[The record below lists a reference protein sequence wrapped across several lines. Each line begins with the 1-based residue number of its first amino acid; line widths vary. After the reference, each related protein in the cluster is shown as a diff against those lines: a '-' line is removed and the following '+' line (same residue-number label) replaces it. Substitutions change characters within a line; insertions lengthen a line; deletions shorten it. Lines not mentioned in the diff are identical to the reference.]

1 MSKGVPSN
9 PKLYNALESQAKS
22 RYPKHRG
29 KGNSPAANKMLSQQW
44 SAMGGTFVP
53 SLKDVDP
60 DKRDYKQEEVDR
72 NKARAARKKREMKKQ
87 NFVV

>member
-9 PKLYNALESQAKS
+9 PKLYNALESQANA

-29 KGNSPAANKMLSQQW
+29 KGNSPAANKMLSKQW

-60 DKRDYKQEEVDR
+60 DNRDYKEEE
-72 NKARAARKKREMKKQ
+72 KAREKSRASRKKREMKKQ

>member
-9 PKLYNALESQAKS
+9 PKLYNALESQAKA

-44 SAMGGTFVP
+44 GAMGGTFVP

-60 DKRDYKQEEVDR
+60 DKRDYKKEEEDR
-72 NKARAARKKREMKKQ
+72 NKARASRKKRAMKKQ

>member
-1 MSKGVPSN
+1 MSKGVPNN
-9 PKLYNALESQAKS
+9 PKLYDALESQAKA

-29 KGNSPAANKMLSQQW
+29 KGNSPQANKMLSQQW
-44 SAMGGTFVP
+44 AAVGGTFVP

-60 DKRDYKQEEVDR
+60 KNRDFKKEEENR
-72 NKARAARKKREMKKQ
+72 NKARASRKKREMKKK